1 MSTEAQRAPVP
12 PRPSTAPQLPAAPA
26 DRPVNATPPPRPE
39 TPPPAMAPAPDG
51 RDSEPTETGAV
62 GPAPD
67 RTGTGPV
74 GTRDTPGGVVRA
86 PDTGARGLR
95 FSDLPKAQASTQAP
109 ESTPIPAPTPAPT
122 STPIP
127 TPAPIPPRPPSAPRT
142 PAPIPSA
149 PPPVETTA
157 RLRPVPPALPAEA
170 PASQGS
176 PAAPTAPV
184 FPARQPAAT
193 RRRPV
198 GAVELG
204 GPPTRSGAAAPYAYR
219 PPHAHPPA
227 ETPAETTTRLRPVRT
242 RHPFRAAAAAVCAVL
257 GLGLIGGAATGSWLI
272 SDSSADPAAR
282 SPYTVGRGAWHSVP
296 VDTFFPRTL
305 KGDGAGPGGAD
316 RVWTRIAVAPDSGCT
331 GALDPL
337 LLKTLRPVG
346 CTRLLRAT
354 YTDATSSS
362 VTTVGLV
369 FTEADTEA
377 MRALSNR
384 FGTEHLDARTD
395 LMPRTYA
402 VKNSPAA
409 GFGDRQRASWTVH
422 VLTDV
427 PVVVF
432 AVSGFADGRKVTDP
446 QPAEKAMA
454 ANATTAAAQAGLGHE
469 AKGVA
474 DRVERG
480 LRRTVADL
488 TEKPE

>member
-1 MSTEAQRAPVP
+1 M
-12 PRPSTAPQLPAAPA
+12 
-26 DRPVNATPPPRPE
+26 
-39 TPPPAMAPAPDG
+39 
-51 RDSEPTETGAV
+51 
-62 GPAPD
+62 
-67 RTGTGPV
+67 
-74 GTRDTPGGVVRA
+74 
-86 PDTGARGLR
+86 
-95 FSDLPKAQASTQAP
+95 
-109 ESTPIPAPTPAPT
+109 
-122 STPIP
+122 
-127 TPAPIPPRPPSAPRT
+127 
-142 PAPIPSA
+142 
-149 PPPVETTA
+149 ETTA
-157 RLRPVPPALPAEA
+157 RLRPVPPGPPVEAPVPTGAPAFPPVSSTGA
-170 PASQGS
+170 PASLPGT
-176 PAAPTAPV
+176 P
-184 FPARQPAAT
+184 PAAT

-204 GPPTRSGAAAPYAYR
+204 GPPARFGAAVPYPYR
-219 PPHAHPPA
+219 PPHIHPPA

-242 RHPFRAAAAAVCAVL
+242 RHPFRTAAAAVCVVL

-272 SDSSADPAAR
+272 SDSSADPAAH
-282 SPYTVGRGAWHSVP
+282 SAYTVGREAWHSIP
-296 VDTFFPRTL
+296 VDTLFPRTL

-346 CTRLLRAT
+346 CARLLRAT

-369 FTEADTEA
+369 FTEGDTGA
-377 MRALSNR
+377 MRALGSR
-384 FGTEHLDARTD
+384 YTREHLDARAD

-422 VLTDV
+422 VLTEV

-454 ANATTAAAQAGLGHE
+454 VDATTAAAQAGLGYE